1 MPRVGCVGI
10 VLRNHLDAGAIMSE
24 AKTQPTKT
32 TLKEF
37 LAGVADPARR
47 ADCAAVAQLMQQATG
62 EKAVIWGAGIV
73 GFGRYRQRY
82 ANGKDGDWPII
93 AFAPRKNDLTLYLMD
108 DFTTQ
113 EDLLA
118 RLGKHKTGKCCLYL
132 KSLDS
137 VDKAV
142 LTQLIEWSVGAM
154 EPQRV
159 R

>member
-1 MPRVGCVGI
+1 
-10 VLRNHLDAGAIMSE
+10 MSE

-47 ADCAAVAQLMQQATG
+47 ADCATVAKLMQQATG
-62 EKAVIWGAGIV
+62 EKAVIWGTGIV
-73 GFGRYRQRY
+73 GFGHYRQRY
-82 ANGKDGDWPII
+82 SNGKEGDWPII
-93 AFAPRKNDLTLYLMD
+93 AFAPRKNDLTLYLME
-108 DFTTQ
+108 DFDKQQ

-132 KSLDS
+132 KSLASIDMT
-137 VDKAV
+137 A
-142 LTQLIEWSVGAM
+142 LTQLIERSVEAM
-154 EPQRV
+154 EPRRV

>member
-1 MPRVGCVGI
+1 
-10 VLRNHLDAGAIMSE
+10 MSE

-47 ADCAAVAQLMQQATG
+47 ADCATVATLMQQATG
-62 EKAVIWGAGIV
+62 EKAVIWGSSIV
-73 GFGRYRQRY
+73 GFGRYRYRY
-82 ANGKDGDWPII
+82 ASGQEGDWPIVG
-93 AFAPRKNDLTLYLMD
+93 FAPRKNDLTLYIMPGFD
-108 DFTTQ
+108 TR

-118 RLGKHKTGKCCLYL
+118 ALGKHKTGKSCLYI
-132 KSLDS
+132 KSLVGIDM
-137 VDKAV
+137 AV
-142 LTQLIEWSVGAM
+142 LGQLIERSVEAM

>member
-1 MPRVGCVGI
+1 
-10 VLRNHLDAGAIMSE
+10 MSE

-47 ADCAAVAQLMQQATG
+47 ADCATVAKLMQQVTG
-62 EKAVIWGAGIV
+62 EKAVIWGTGIV

-82 ANGKDGDWPII
+82 ANGREGDWPVA

-108 DFTTQ
+108 NLDEQ
-113 EDLLA
+113 QDLLSK
-118 RLGKHKTGKCCLYL
+118 LGKHKTGKCCLYL
-132 KSLDS
+132 KSLAGTDM
-137 VDKAV
+137 AV
-142 LTQLIEWSVGAM
+142 LTQLVERSVAMM
-154 EPQRV
+154 EPTRL